1 VSDTARDDADV
12 AWAHVAAFT
21 AEIPRLKWFA
31 AVGMAL
37 VPGVIAA
44 AERHVAALGLAPG
57 PVAPV
62 AGWRE
67 AAATAQRPDWS
78 RAWWQAE
85 VACEQ
90 ALQRQGAARFGLQPL
105 LAALTALAEIAGG
118 LQIHATSALAAAGI
132 DDPALAKVAAG
143 AAAQACHQR
152 GLALLA
158 DSETGRVFTAK
169 FELFAAGHWPLGI
182 VGGTCFVF

>member
-1 VSDTARDDADV
+1 MSDAARGDADA

-31 AVGMAL
+31 AVGTILA
-37 VPGVIAA
+37 PAVIAA
-44 AERHVAALGLAPG
+44 VERYVAALGLAPG
-57 PVAPV
+57 PIAPV

-78 RAWWQAE
+78 RDWWQAE
-85 VACEQ
+85 SACEQ
-90 ALQRQGAARFGLQPL
+90 TLQRQGAARFGLQPL
-105 LAALTALAEIAGG
+105 LAALTALAEAAAE
-118 LQIHATSALAAAGI
+118 LQTPSASALAAAGV
-132 DDPALAKVAAG
+132 DAPALAKVAAG

-158 DSETGRVFTAK
+158 GSETGRAFTAK

>member
-1 VSDTARDDADV
+1 MSDAARGEADA
-12 AWAHVAAFT
+12 AWAQIAGFT

-31 AVGMAL
+31 AVGTAL
-37 VPGVIAA
+37 APPMIAA
-44 AERHVAALGLAPG
+44 AERTVAALGLAPG
-57 PVAPV
+57 PVASVP
-62 AGWRE
+62 GWHE

-78 RAWWQAE
+78 RDWWQAE
-85 VACEQ
+85 SVCEQ
-90 ALQRQGAARFGLQPL
+90 TLQRQGAARFGSQPL
-105 LAALTALAEIAGG
+105 FAALTALAEIAAG
-118 LQIHATSALAAAGI
+118 LQDCAVSALAVAGL

-158 DSETGRVFTAK
+158 GSDAGRAFAAK

>member
-1 VSDTARDDADV
+1 MSDAARGDADA
-12 AWAHVAAFT
+12 AWAQVAAFT
-21 AEIPRLKWFA
+21 VDIPRLNWFS

-37 VPGVIAA
+37 APAAIAV
-44 AERHVAALGLAPG
+44 AERYVAALGLEPV

-62 AGWRE
+62 ASWRE

-78 RAWWQAE
+78 RDWWQAE
-85 VACEQ
+85 STCEQ
-90 ALQRQGAARFGLQPL
+90 ALQRQGAARFGLQPV
-105 LAALTALAEIAGG
+105 LAALTALAEISAE
-118 LQIHATSALAAAGI
+118 LHACAVAALATAGL

-143 AAAQACHQR
+143 AAAQACHQC

-158 DSETGRVFTAK
+158 GSETGRAFTAK
-169 FELFAAGHWPLGI
+169 FELFAAGRWPLGI

>member
-1 VSDTARDDADV
+1 MSGAARGEADA
-12 AWAHVAAFT
+12 ALAQFAAFI
-21 AEIPRLKWFA
+21 AEIPHLEWFA
-31 AVGMAL
+31 AVGTAL
-37 VPGVIAA
+37 TPIVIAA
-44 AERHVAALGLAPG
+44 AERYVAALGLAPG

-67 AAATAQRPDWS
+67 AATTAQRPDWS
-78 RAWWQAE
+78 REWWRAE
-85 VACEQ
+85 TAREQ
-90 ALQRQGAARFGLQPL
+90 ALHRQGAACFGMRPL
-105 LAALTALAEIAGG
+105 LAALTTLAEIAAG
-118 LQIHATSALAAAGI
+118 LDACAAAALAAADL

-158 DSETGRVFTAK
+158 GSEAGRAFTAK
-169 FELFAAGHWPLGI
+169 FELFAAGRWPLGI

>member
-1 VSDTARDDADV
+1 VSDAARGNADA
-12 AWAHVAAFT
+12 AWAQLAAFT
-21 AEIPRLKWFA
+21 AEIPRLNWFA
-31 AVGMAL
+31 AVGTAL
-37 VPGVIAA
+37 APAVVAA
-44 AERHVAALGLAPG
+44 AERYVAALGLAPG

-78 RAWWQAE
+78 RDWWQAE
-85 VACEQ
+85 GACEQ

-105 LAALTALAEIAGG
+105 LAALTALAEIAAG
-118 LQIHATSALAAAGI
+118 LQARAASALAAAGI

-158 DSETGRVFTAK
+158 GSETGRAFTAK
-169 FELFAAGHWPLGI
+169 FELFAAGRWPLGI

>member
-1 VSDTARDDADV
+1 VSDAARDEADA
-12 AWAHVAAFT
+12 AWAQVAAFT
-21 AEIPRLKWFA
+21 AEIPRLKWFS

-37 VPGVIAA
+37 APATVAA
-44 AERHVAALGLAPG
+44 AKRYVAALGLAPA
-57 PVAPV
+57 PVAPI

-85 VACEQ
+85 SACEQ
-90 ALQRQGAARFGLQPL
+90 ALQRQGAARFGMRPL
-105 LAALTALAEIAGG
+105 LAALTALAEIAAG
-118 LQIHATSALAAAGI
+118 LQVCAASALAAAGL

-143 AAAQACHQR
+143 AAAQACHQH

-158 DSETGRVFTAK
+158 DGETGRAFTAK

>member
-1 VSDTARDDADV
+1 MSDAAPGEANA
-12 AWAHVAAFT
+12 AWAQVAEFT
-21 AEIPRLKWFA
+21 AEIPRLKWFV
-31 AVGMAL
+31 AVGTAL
-37 VPGVIAA
+37 APAAIAD
-44 AERHVAALGLAPG
+44 AERYVAALGLAPV
-57 PVAPV
+57 PIARVP
-62 AGWRE
+62 GWRE

-78 RAWWQAE
+78 RDWWQAE
-85 VACEQ
+85 SACEQ
-90 ALQRQGAARFGLQPL
+90 ALQRQGAARFGPQSL
-105 LAALTALAEIAGG
+105 LAALTALAEISAG
-118 LQIHATSALAAAGI
+118 LHASAAAALAAADV

-158 DSETGRVFTAK
+158 GSEASRAFTAK

>member
-1 VSDTARDDADV
+1 VSGAARGEVDA
-12 AWAHVAAFT
+12 AWTPVAAFT
-21 AEIPRLKWFA
+21 AEIPRLKWFT
-31 AVGMAL
+31 AVGTAL
-37 VPGVIAA
+37 APTVIAD
-44 AERHVAALGLAPG
+44 AERYVAALGLAPG

-62 AGWRE
+62 PSWRE
-67 AAATAQRPDWS
+67 AAATTQRPDWS
-78 RAWWQAE
+78 RDWWQAE
-85 VACEQ
+85 SACEQ

-105 LAALTALAEIAGG
+105 LAALTALAEIATG
-118 LQIHATSALAAAGI
+118 LQTCASAALAAAGL

-158 DSETGRVFTAK
+158 GSESGHAFTVK
-169 FELFAAGHWPLGI
+169 FELFAAGRWPLGI

>member
-1 VSDTARDDADV
+1 MSDAARHEADA
-12 AWAHVAAFT
+12 ARAQVAAFT
-21 AEIPRLKWFA
+21 AAIPHLKWFT

-37 VPGVIAA
+37 TPAA
-44 AERHVAALGLAPG
+44 VAVAERYVAALGLVPV

-62 AGWRE
+62 AGWRK

-78 RAWWQAE
+78 RDWWQAE
-85 VACEQ
+85 NMCEQ
-90 ALQRQGAARFGLQPL
+90 ALQRQAAARFGLQPL
-105 LAALTALAEIAGG
+105 LAALTALTEISAE
-118 LQIHATSALAAAGI
+118 LQACAVAALAAAGL

-158 DSETGRVFTAK
+158 GSEAGRALTAK

>member
-1 VSDTARDDADV
+1 MSDAARGEADA
-12 AWAHVAAFT
+12 AWAQIAAFT
-21 AEIPRLKWFA
+21 AEIPRLEWFA
-31 AVGMAL
+31 AVGTAL
-37 VPGVIAA
+37 APPVIAA
-44 AERHVAALGLAPG
+44 AERYVAALGLAPG

-62 AGWRE
+62 PGWRE
-67 AAATAQRPDWS
+67 AAATAQCPDWS
-78 RAWWQAE
+78 RDWWQAE
-85 VACEQ
+85 SACEE
-90 ALQRQGAARFGLQPL
+90 ALRRQGAARFGLQPL
-105 LAALTALAEIAGG
+105 FAALTALAEIAAG
-118 LQIHATSALAAAGI
+118 LHGCAVSALAVADL

-158 DSETGRVFTAK
+158 GSEAGRVFTAK